1 MTVSIELEPYVE
13 KLLRTVA
20 KERGVSLEELLAHRI
35 NLHFS
40 EEEIEELED
49 ERDNAEAERRMAN
62 SDPSERKTLDDWQKA
77 LGR

>member
-1 MTVSIELEPYVE
+1 MTVSIELEPTVE

-20 KERGVSLEELLAHRI
+20 KERGVSLEELLADRI
-35 NLHFS
+35 NLRFS

-62 SDPSERKTLDDWQKA
+62 SDPSERKTLDDWRKA